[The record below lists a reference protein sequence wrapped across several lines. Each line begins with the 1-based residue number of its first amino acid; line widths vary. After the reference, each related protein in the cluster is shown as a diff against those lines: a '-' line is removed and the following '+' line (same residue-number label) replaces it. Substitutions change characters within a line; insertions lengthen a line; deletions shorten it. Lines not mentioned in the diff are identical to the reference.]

1 MYDKRKYQ
9 FTNKV
14 EHEQIAAFIK
24 LFKMAPIH
32 NLTEHFFAKA
42 TDAIDYGLVF
52 LTEDGSICR
61 DIPGSIFQYA
71 VDFYG
76 VDSRRLNNTFYKSF
90 GTVIQATPSELI
102 FDQLLHYFSTYGLET
117 SYNKVYNLETSDIK
131 VPAYVPYQVLDL
143 PETDVSKNQKITIIQ
158 LASVSR
164 CIERLNEY
172 LKNLMAPSR
181 ELIDYIKT
189 VLPLATLEDEEIKS
203 FEIQVIRYQM
213 NNTIPTNPVSLLR
226 YLVYI
231 TTGETLIIKNRY
243 MREKIK
249 SAALSKGYTAYNI
262 LSKAD
267 KTSLASIF
275 LRYKPIFL
283 AFKSHKDCTPII
295 NQLRRLAVIHHKPLP
310 NETLQNFLQLSDE
323 KARERI
329 IKNASNRELVKLVNS
344 IGTKVTVGED
354 TPGVY
359 PIRNGRTFVKNG
371 AIKTNL
377 TLSEAEDIFNALTNI
392 LNNLEER
399 LRPVLS
405 GKTFYLPNYIE
416 YTVPTSEKQM
426 IGNIPFGTQI
436 VNTPKDGVVIG
447 IHWFDQCGRTDLD
460 LHLNS
465 TTHHF
470 GWNGSYKDGNKTVF
484 TGDMTSAPEPNGAAE
499 AFWLSPQKEI
509 FLVDVYKYSGA
520 NAAEFKLFMTSETLN
535 QEDYNHRNRQNKN
548 YIFNQNKA
556 LFTPI
561 SLKMQPDS
569 PSQTLGIFING
580 NFYFYGGSIGSGVV
594 PSANYSDFLKG
605 LVAQLTSKLFISELL
620 DGCGANVL
628 SLPEELEALDKEE
641 LANVISLA
649 PEDLT
654 ADSLFNIIDGT
665 I

>member
-24 LFKMAPIH
+24 LFKMAPTH

-52 LTEDGSICR
+52 LTEDGDICR

-90 GTVIQATPSELI
+90 GTVVQATPSELI
-102 FDQLLHYFSTYGLET
+102 FDQLLHYFSTYGLEA
-117 SYNKVYNLETSDIK
+117 SCNKVYNLETSDIK
-131 VPAYVPYQVLDL
+131 VPLYVPYQALDL

-158 LASVSR
+158 LASVTR

-172 LKNLMAPSR
+172 LKNLVTPSR
-181 ELIDYIKT
+181 ELVNYIKT

-226 YLVYI
+226 YLVYV
-231 TTGETLIIKNRY
+231 TTGETLIIKNKY
-243 MREKIK
+243 MRERIK
-249 SAALSKGYTAYNI
+249 GSALSSGNTAYEI
-262 LSKAD
+262 LSQANKED
-267 KTSLASIF
+267 LASIF

-283 AFKSHKDCTPII
+283 AFKSHNKCAPII
-295 NQLRRLAVIHHKPLP
+295 NHIRRLAVVHHKPLP
-310 NETLQNFLQLSDE
+310 NETLQNFLQLTDE

-329 IKNASNRELVKLVNS
+329 LKNASNRELVKLANS
-344 IGTKVTVGED
+344 IANKAAIEED

-359 PIRNGRTFVKNG
+359 PIRNGRTFVKNN
-371 AIKTNL
+371 AIKMDITEEQFKNMFSSL
-377 TLSEAEDIFNALTNI
+377 TEI
-392 LNNLEER
+392 LDALEER
-399 LRPVLS
+399 LRPVLT
-405 GKTFYLPNYIE
+405 GKTFYLPANIE

-436 VNTPKDGVVIG
+436 VNTPEDGVTIG
-447 IHWFDQCGRTDLD
+447 VHWFDQGGRTDLD
-460 LHLNS
+460 LHMNS
-465 TTHHF
+465 ATRHF
-470 GWNGSYKDGNKTVF
+470 GWNASYRDGAETIY
-484 TGDMTSAPEPNGAAE
+484 TGDMTAAPQPLGAAE
-499 AFWLSPQKEI
+499 AFWLSPQNEVY
-509 FLVDVYKYSGA
+509 LLDVYKFSGA
-520 NAAEFKLFMTSETLN
+520 NAAEFKMFMTSENLN
-535 QEDYNHRNRQNKN
+535 EEGYGRGYSRQNKQ
-548 YIFNQNKA
+548 YTFDQNA
-556 LFTPI
+556 SLFPPI
-561 SLKMQPDS
+561 PLKMQPDS
-569 PSQTLGIFING
+569 PSQTLGIFVNG

-594 PSANYSDFLKG
+594 PSANYGDFLKG

-620 DGCGANVL
+620 DGCGANIITSV
-628 SLPEELEALDKEE
+628 EGLDSEQLQE
-641 LANVISLA
+641 VISLS

-654 ADSLFNIIDGT
+654 VDTLFNIVDGT